1 MRLNIVTTEETVFSG
16 EADIVVAH
24 GSEGMLGI
32 LPSHTSLLTAV
43 KAGTITVRNG
53 SDESTIEVAGGFL
66 EVMDDVVTV
75 LADS

>member
-16 EADIVVAH
+16 EADIVVAP

-53 SDESTIEVAGGFL
+53 SDESTIKVAGGFL

>member
-16 EADIVVAH
+16 EADIVVAP
-24 GSEGMLGI
+24 GREGMLGI

-66 EVMDDVVTV
+66 EVMGDVVTV

>member
-16 EADIVVAH
+16 EADIVVAP

-53 SDESTIEVAGGFL
+53 SDESTIEVTGGFL
-66 EVMDDVVTV
+66 EIMDDVVTV

>member
-1 MRLNIVTTEETVFSG
+1 MYKRQVTTEETVFSG
-16 EADIVVAH
+16 EADIVVAP

-53 SDESTIEVAGGFL
+53 SDESRIEVAGGFL

>member
-1 MRLNIVTTEETVFSG
+1 
-16 EADIVVAH
+16 
-24 GSEGMLGI
+24 MLGI

-43 KAGTITVRNG
+43 KAGTIKVRNG

>member
-16 EADIVVAH
+16 EADIVVAP

-53 SDESTIEVAGGFL
+53 SDESPIEVAGGVL
-66 EVMDDVVTV
+66 DVMDDVVTV

>member
-1 MRLNIVTTEETVFSG
+1 MRLNVVTTEETVFSG
-16 EADIVVAH
+16 EVDIVVAP

-32 LPSHTSLLTAV
+32 LPRHTSLLTDI
-43 KAGTITVRNG
+43 KAGTITIRNG
-53 SDESTIEVAGGFL
+53 ADESTIDVNGGFL

>member
-16 EADIVVAH
+16 EADIVVAP

-53 SDESTIEVAGGFL
+53 SDESSIEVTGGFL

>member
-16 EADIVVAH
+16 EADIVVAP
-24 GSEGMLGI
+24 GSERMLGI
-32 LPSHTSLLTAV
+32 VPSHTSLLTAV
-43 KAGTITVRNG
+43 KAGTITGRNG
-53 SDESTIEVAGGFL
+53 SDESTIEVTGGFL

>member
-16 EADIVVAH
+16 EADIVVAP

-53 SDESTIEVAGGFL
+53 SDESTIEVDGGFL

>member
-16 EADIVVAH
+16 EADIVVAP

-43 KAGTITVRNG
+43 KAGAITVRNG

>member
-1 MRLNIVTTEETVFSG
+1 MILNVVTTEETVFSG
-16 EADIVVAH
+16 EADIVVAP

-32 LPSHTSLLTAV
+32 LPRHTSLLTAIE
-43 KAGTITVRNG
+43 AGTITVRNG
-53 SDESTIEVAGGFL
+53 GEESTIDVNGGFL

>member
-1 MRLNIVTTEETVFSG
+1 MRLNVVTTEETVFSG
-16 EADIVVAH
+16 EVDIVVAP

-32 LPSHTSLLTAV
+32 LPRHTSLLTAV
-43 KAGTITVRNG
+43 KAGTITIRNG
-53 SDESTIEVAGGFL
+53 ADESTIDINGGFL

>member
-16 EADIVVAH
+16 EADIVVAP

-53 SDESTIEVAGGFL
+53 SDESTIEVTGGFL